1 MIFHDKVPRGITAA
15 MRFLALALFLP
26 LAACA
31 TLSEDQ
37 CRAADWEA
45 IGRADGANGRQPD
58 WIEKHARACNQ
69 YGIAPVRAT
78 WERGRQQG
86 LPLYCTPARAWEEG
100 ADGKRLSPV
109 CPAEDHFRLARA
121 NQRGLTWHRIEQD
134 INEAEREISRINAE
148 LSDLPKGDPLRSA
161 LISERSSY
169 RLEILT
175 LRAERGLYRY

>member
-1 MIFHDKVPRGITAA
+1 MKHF
-15 MRFLALALFLP
+15 ALLLLFLP

-31 TLSEDQ
+31 TLDEDE

-45 IGRADGANGRQPD
+45 IGKADGANGRTPD

-86 LPLYCTPARAWEEG
+86 LPLYCTPHRAWEEG
-100 ADGKRLSPV
+100 ADGRRLSPV
-109 CPAEDHFRLARA
+109 CPAAETSNLQRINFRGR
-121 NQRGLTWHRIEQD
+121 TYHRIGQD
-134 INEAEREISRINAE
+134 IAEAEREISRINAA
-148 LSDLPKGDPLRSA
+148 LSDLATNSPDRGSLVA
-161 LISERSSY
+161 ERASL

-175 LRAERGLYRY
+175 LRAERALYRH